1 MNNRMIVLCS
11 VVAGVLFAALAGLYW
26 MTPAGELPTYIPGY
40 EAGSVVVHFKH
51 GLAALILSLGSF
63 LIAWFKS
70 AAPAG

>member
-1 MNNRMIVLCS
+1 MSNRIVVMGA
-11 VVAGVLFAALAGLYW
+11 VVAGVLFAALAGMYW
-26 MTPAGELPTYIPGY
+26 TSQAGELPSFIPGY